1 MSNQNQNQNQKAA
14 QKAELTV
21 TYEVDGSKILSRIR
35 EELFHDRHKIKSTG
49 NGCPGCQKQNK
60 AADGYNPS
68 LGQSG
73 GLFASTGR

>member
-1 MSNQNQNQNQKAA
+1 MALLCQIRLHDSHGDSLLCIA
-14 QKAELTV
+14 
-21 TYEVDGSKILSRIR
+21 EVDGSKILSRIR
-35 EELFHDRHKIKSTG
+35 EELFQDRHKIKSTG
-49 NGCPGCQKQNK
+49 NGCPGCQQQNK